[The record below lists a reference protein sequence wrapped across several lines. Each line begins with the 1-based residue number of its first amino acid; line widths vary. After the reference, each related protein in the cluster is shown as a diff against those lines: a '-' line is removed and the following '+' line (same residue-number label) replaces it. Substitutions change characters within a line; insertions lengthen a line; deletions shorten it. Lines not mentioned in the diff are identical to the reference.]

1 MTPAEV
7 RETLLDLGNTLFP
20 VTFESYLTALGR
32 PLWGL
37 LIESE
42 HQCFSELFGNILDRD
57 LRLFN
62 TRFADT
68 KAGFATG
75 ARSVFCRL
83 SCNPDVF
90 LLAKEGLGW
99 SHRDL
104 ASVAVHELCHW
115 YIDSGH
121 QASHP
126 VAITEADKGM
136 GKKLYGRTDR
146 HNVRMTRHT
155 IEFCELLCAV
165 STVAIDKGKASG
177 AAEDLVES
185 AMRFDVVGGFR

>member
-1 MTPAEV
+1 MTPAEI

-20 VTFESYLTALGR
+20 VAFESYLTAQGK

-37 LIESE
+37 LIEPE
-42 HQCFSELFGNILDRD
+42 HRRFSELFGGIPDRD

-62 TRFADT
+62 TWFADT
-68 KAGFATG
+68 KAGFATS
-75 ARSVFCRL
+75 ARSVFQGL

-99 SHRDL
+99 SRRDL
-104 ASVAVHELCHW
+104 ASIVIHELCHW
-115 YIDSGH
+115 YTDSDQ

-126 VAITEADKGM
+126 VTITEAHKDM
-136 GKKLYGRTDR
+136 GKKLYERTDR

-155 IEFCELLCAV
+155 VDFCELLCAV
-165 STVAIDKGKASG
+165 STLAVESGKASG
-177 AAEDLVES
+177 SAEDLVDS
-185 AMRFDVVGGFR
+185 AMRFDVVGGF

>member
-20 VTFESYLTALGR
+20 VTFESYLTAQGR

-37 LIESE
+37 LIEPE
-42 HQCFSELFGNILDRD
+42 HRRFSELFGNILDRD

-75 ARSVFCRL
+75 ARSVFFGL

-104 ASVAVHELCHW
+104 ASVGRRPRALSLVHRLRP
-115 YIDSGH
+115 SG
-121 QASHP
+121 
-126 VAITEADKGM
+126 VAP
-136 GKKLYGRTDR
+136 
-146 HNVRMTRHT
+146 
-155 IEFCELLCAV
+155 
-165 STVAIDKGKASG
+165 
-177 AAEDLVES
+177 
-185 AMRFDVVGGFR
+185 GGDHGSR